1 MALVSS
7 LESVTNMSLVF
18 GCSADLCSTSDF
30 ETLQW
35 FVSTQWMDLELNE
48 AALASSR
55 EVFQYEGS
63 ERPRSVLDECGQR

>member
-18 GCSADLCSTSDF
+18 GCSTDLFNISDF

-35 FVSTQWMDLELNE
+35 FVSTHWMDLELNQ

-55 EVFQYEGS
+55 EVFYEGS

>member
-1 MALVSS
+1 MALLSS
-7 LESVTNMSLVF
+7 LESVTKMSLVF
-18 GCSADLCSTSDF
+18 GCSADLFNISDF

-35 FVSTQWMDLELNE
+35 FVSTQWMDLELNQ

-55 EVFQYEGS
+55 EVFYEGS

>member
-7 LESVTNMSLVF
+7 LETVSKMSLVF
-18 GCSADLCSTSDF
+18 GCSADLFNISDF

-35 FVSTQWMDLELNE
+35 FVSTQWMDLELNQ

-55 EVFQYEGS
+55 QVFYEGS